1 MGNQHAYARVFFLS
15 LYGFRKWLQFQ
26 INMSTKATRI
36 ICIFIMLNSHF
47 FALQL
52 DFLMNIVQ
60 TSRFVKS
67 IWGQNHYKTVFL
79 CDRGKMNIFWQ
90 GYWP

>member
-26 INMSTKATRI
+26 INMSTKATQI
-36 ICIFIMLNSHF
+36 LDLDAYQGKCIFIMLNSHF

-60 TSRFVKS
+60 TSR
-67 IWGQNHYKTVFL
+67 
-79 CDRGKMNIFWQ
+79 
-90 GYWP
+90 

>member
-36 ICIFIMLNSHF
+36 IMLNSHF
-47 FALQL
+47 LALQL

-67 IWGQNHYKTVFL
+67 IWGQNIINQFSSAIEE
-79 CDRGKMNIFWQ
+79 R
-90 GYWP
+90 